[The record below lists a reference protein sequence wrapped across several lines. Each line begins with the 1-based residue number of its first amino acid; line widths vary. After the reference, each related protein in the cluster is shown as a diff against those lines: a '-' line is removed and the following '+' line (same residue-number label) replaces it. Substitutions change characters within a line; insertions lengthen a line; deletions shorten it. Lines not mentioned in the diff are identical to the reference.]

1 MNKVRIKICGITN
14 KKDLRAA
21 AAFGAD
27 AVGFVVG
34 VKSSPRNLQL
44 SEARRLIKLVPL
56 FVNSVVVTINEN
68 FEEIIGMCKYL
79 QPTSVQIH
87 GNRIQSDLKSLK
99 EEIPNLFLIGSVKA
113 APFSAIKKSK
123 DISKNV
129 DAVLID
135 SYVKGKNG
143 GTGVIHN
150 WDLSLRIK
158 KGIAPTPLILA
169 GGLKPEN
176 VVDAIRSVQPYAVDV
191 SSGVEKKPGIKDHK
205 KIFNFIKNVKVIK
218 NGKNE

>member
-14 KKDLRAA
+14 KKDLQAA
-21 AAFGAD
+21 ADFGAD

-44 SEARRLIKLVPL
+44 SEARKLIKLVPL

-68 FEEIIGMCKYL
+68 SKEIIEICRRL
-79 QPTSVQIH
+79 HPTSLQIH
-87 GNRIQSDLKSLK
+87 GKSIQSDLKSLK

-113 APFSAIKKSK
+113 TPFNAIKKAK

-143 GTGVIHN
+143 GTGVVHN

-158 KGIAPTPLILA
+158 EDIAPTPLILA

-176 VVDAIRSVQPYAVDV
+176 VADAIRSVQPYAVDV

-205 KIFNFIKNVKVIK
+205 KLFNFIKNVKVIK
-218 NGKNE
+218 NGKN

>member
-1 MNKVRIKICGITN
+1 LNKVRIKICGITN
-14 KKDLRAA
+14 KEDLQAA

-44 SEARRLIKLVPL
+44 SEARKLIKLVPL
-56 FVNSVVVTINEN
+56 FVNSVVVTINESL
-68 FEEIIGMCKYL
+68 EEIIEMYKHL
-79 QPTSVQIH
+79 QPTSIQIH
-87 GNRIQSDLKSLK
+87 GKKIQSDLKSLK

-143 GTGVIHN
+143 GTGVVHN

-158 KGIAPTPLILA
+158 EVIAPTPLILA

-176 VVDAIRSVQPYAVDV
+176 VADAIRSVQPYAVDV

-218 NGKNE
+218 NEKNE